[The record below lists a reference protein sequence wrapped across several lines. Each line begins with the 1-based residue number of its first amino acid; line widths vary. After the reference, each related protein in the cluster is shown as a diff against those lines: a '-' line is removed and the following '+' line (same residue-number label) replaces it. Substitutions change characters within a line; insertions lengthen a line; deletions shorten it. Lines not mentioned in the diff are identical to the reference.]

1 MARLTKSQL
10 LSPRTKEVTV
20 DDWGG
25 EIVIRALSGRERQDL
40 AVFAASEEAK
50 TAPLQMQ
57 AMAVVFAC
65 IEPSFESADEVL
77 AISGAGI
84 QQAFAAIMSL
94 SGLADA
100 EEIEGN

>member
-10 LSPRTKEVTV
+10 LNPRTKEVTI

-50 TAPLQMQ
+50 SAPLQMH

-65 IEPSFESADEVL
+65 VEPTFDRTDEVL
-77 AISGAGI
+77 ELSGAGI